1 VVSCPLEGVKRTFQ
15 RAYDADVNGDPPMIR
30 RLIIATTLLVAP
42 TVLLAQRGG
51 RTQADKRTELM
62 DKSEIPKG
70 VDIRVRDLEDQSPLH
85 LLIDKRKDL
94 SLTDAQLSQLK
105 DAEEKLKEKNAPLYK
120 SADSLIRA
128 TRLTSSSSDAEKS
141 RAQSARGTLMELVK
155 TLNESYDGARKD
167 AIALLDAQQQPKANE
182 LLDKQKEE
190 SEKFLR
196 DRIRRS

>member
-1 VVSCPLEGVKRTFQ
+1 
-15 RAYDADVNGDPPMIR
+15 MIR
-30 RLIIATTLLVAP
+30 RLIITSALLVAP

-70 VDIRVRDLEDQSPLH
+70 LDIRVRDLEDQSPLH

-94 SLTDAQLSQLK
+94 NLTDAQLSQLK

-128 TRLTSSSSDAEKS
+128 TRLTSTSSDGDKS
-141 RAQSARGTLMELVK
+141 RAQSARNTMTEVIK

-167 AIALLDAQQQPKANE
+167 AVALLDAQQQPKANE

-190 SEKFLR
+190 AEKFFR
-196 DRIRRS
+196 DRMRRG

>member
-1 VVSCPLEGVKRTFQ
+1 
-15 RAYDADVNGDPPMIR
+15 MIR

>member
-1 VVSCPLEGVKRTFQ
+1 
-15 RAYDADVNGDPPMIR
+15 MIR
-30 RLIIATTLLVAP
+30 RLIITSALLVAP

-70 VDIRVRDLEDQSPLH
+70 LDIRVRDLEDQSPLH

-94 SLTDAQLSQLK
+94 NLTDAQLSQLK

-128 TRLTSSSSDAEKS
+128 TRLTSTSSDGDKS
-141 RAQSARGTLMELVK
+141 RAQSARNTMMEVIK

-167 AIALLDAQQQPKANE
+167 AVALLDAQQQPKANE

-190 SEKFLR
+190 AEKFFR
-196 DRIRRS
+196 DRMRRG